1 MEFFQ
6 ANIKFGEVLVQ
17 IIAFLIVFFALKKM
31 VWKNLLA
38 GLESRREKIE
48 REFAKIE
55 STRREIEKLKAEYTA
70 YIAKIDE
77 ESRSKIQQAVD
88 EGRKIAREIQDKARS
103 ESQASFEKAKE
114 NLTLEITKARL
125 TLRREIADLAI
136 LTSEKIIREKLNDA
150 KQQEKVLE
158 ILGELEKTL

>member
-6 ANIKFGEVLVQ
+6 ANIHLGEVLVQ
-17 IIAFLIVFFALKKM
+17 IIAFLIVFFTLKKL
-31 VWKNLLA
+31 VWKHLLA
-38 GLESRREKIE
+38 GLEARRERIE

-55 STRREIEKLKAEYTA
+55 SSRQEIEKLKQEYA
-70 YIAKIDE
+70 AHIAKIDDE
-77 ESRSKIQQAVD
+77 ARGKIQQAID

-114 NLTLEITKARL
+114 NLGLEVAKARL

-136 LTSEKIIREKLNDA
+136 LASEKIIREKLTDA
-150 KQQEKVLE
+150 KQQEKVLD
-158 ILGELEKTL
+158 ILEELEKSK